1 MESAGWR
8 RKGMSCLVEGCGTG
22 MKRGLTVGDVGR
34 SSRKQWFWMLK
45 NMHLVFSR
53 LKNSRLLFCLP
64 AEFYS
69 AVFGSRCDIPW
80 KDQT

>member
-1 MESAGWR
+1 
-8 RKGMSCLVEGCGTG
+8 MSCLVEGCGTG

-45 NMHLVFSR
+45 NMHLVFAR

-69 AVFGSRCDIPW
+69 AFSAAGAAFPGKTRH
-80 KDQT
+80 KR

>member
-1 MESAGWR
+1 VGPVWKEWWREVLAGWR

-34 SSRKQWFWMLK
+34 PSRKQWFWMLK

-53 LKNSRLLFCLP
+53 LENRSCKK
-64 AEFYS
+64 A
-69 AVFGSRCDIPW
+69 FGD
-80 KDQT
+80 